1 MAASA
6 FFKIAERDREF
17 GSPGLAHTMQ
27 ILADAYDE
35 LDDEAAQAY
44 DEFWAELNAYTTQTE
59 QRL

>member
-27 ILADAYDE
+27 VLADAYDE
-35 LDDEAAQAY
+35 LDDETAQAY
-44 DEFWAELNAYTTQTE
+44 DEFWTELNAYFAGSS
-59 QRL
+59 

>member
-27 ILADAYDE
+27 VLADAYDE
-35 LDDEAAQAY
+35 TAQAY
-44 DEFWAELNAYTTQTE
+44 DEFWTELNAYFASIS
-59 QRL
+59 